1 MEHTGDGAALRT
13 ITDLRQTKQGR
24 IAVFFDGEF
33 DFSVDDETLVQY
45 HLAVGKRY
53 TAGQYEQLRLQ
64 TQYKKARDKAFSLLS
79 RRAYPAAQLRQKL
92 EQKLEHLA
100 DCKTRAEALKH
111 ELEQDFPEDCV
122 QEVLERVE
130 ELGLIDD
137 ADYALR
143 CAKDLINIKHY
154 SLQRVRQELRHRGIH
169 DNDIEDAMQEF
180 EDFDEQQAVQQ
191 LLEKKFAA
199 ALTEEKGRR
208 RAFQALLRLG
218 YDAGTVKSQMQ
229 RAMEQLEPEEEP
241 EQPSD
246 PEEEIRAL
254 LLKKYRKNLEDPKG
268 IERAIR
274 ALMRRGY
281 AYGDIRSVLKQLA
294 EEE

>member
-53 TAGQYEQLRLQ
+53 TAGQYEQLR
-64 TQYKKARDKAFSLLS
+64 
-79 RRAYPAAQLRQKL
+79 QK
-92 EQKLEHLA
+92 
-100 DCKTRAEALKH
+100 
-111 ELEQDFPEDCV
+111 LEQDFPEDCV

>member
-1 MEHTGDGAALRT
+1 M
-13 ITDLRQTKQGR
+13 
-24 IAVFFDGEF
+24 
-33 DFSVDDETLVQY
+33 
-45 HLAVGKRY
+45 
-53 TAGQYEQLRLQ
+53 
-64 TQYKKARDKAFSLLS
+64 S
-79 RRAYPAAQLRQKL
+79 RRAYPAAQLRQK
-92 EQKLEHLA
+92 
-100 DCKTRAEALKH
+100 
-111 ELEQDFPEDCV
+111 LEQDFPEDCV

-229 RAMEQLEPEEEP
+229 RRWSSWNRRRSRNSLLTRRRKFGRCCSKNTGKIWRTQRGSNV
-241 EQPSD
+241 PSV
-246 PEEEIRAL
+246 R
-254 LLKKYRKNLEDPKG
+254 
-268 IERAIR
+268 
-274 ALMRRGY
+274 
-281 AYGDIRSVLKQLA
+281 
-294 EEE
+294 

>member
-1 MEHTGDGAALRT
+1 M
-13 ITDLRQTKQGR
+13 
-24 IAVFFDGEF
+24 
-33 DFSVDDETLVQY
+33 QY

-79 RRAYPAAQLRQKL
+79 RRAYPAAQLRQK
-92 EQKLEHLA
+92 
-100 DCKTRAEALKH
+100 
-111 ELEQDFPEDCV
+111 LEQDFPEDCV

-180 EDFDEQQAVQQ
+180 ED
-191 LLEKKFAA
+191 LMSSRRCSSCWKKVCCGIDRGKGKKTSLSGAA
-199 ALTEEKGRR
+199 APG
-208 RAFQALLRLG
+208 
-218 YDAGTVKSQMQ
+218 V
-229 RAMEQLEPEEEP
+229 
-241 EQPSD
+241 
-246 PEEEIRAL
+246 
-254 LLKKYRKNLEDPKG
+254 
-268 IERAIR
+268 
-274 ALMRRGY
+274 
-281 AYGDIRSVLKQLA
+281 
-294 EEE
+294 

>member
-1 MEHTGDGAALRT
+1 M
-13 ITDLRQTKQGR
+13 
-24 IAVFFDGEF
+24 
-33 DFSVDDETLVQY
+33 
-45 HLAVGKRY
+45 
-53 TAGQYEQLRLQ
+53 
-64 TQYKKARDKAFSLLS
+64 
-79 RRAYPAAQLRQKL
+79 
-92 EQKLEHLA
+92 
-100 DCKTRAEALKH
+100 
-111 ELEQDFPEDCV
+111 
-122 QEVLERVE
+122 
-130 ELGLIDD
+130 
-137 ADYALR
+137 
-143 CAKDLINIKHY
+143 
-154 SLQRVRQELRHRGIH
+154 RQELRHRGIH

-268 IERAIR
+268 DRTCHPCADAPR
-274 ALMRRGY
+274 LCLWRHPVGAQAAGGRG
-281 AYGDIRSVLKQLA
+281 IKK
-294 EEE
+294 

>member
-64 TQYKKARDKAFSLLS
+64 TQYK
-79 RRAYPAAQLRQKL
+79 RRGTRLFRCCPAALILLRSCRQK
-92 EQKLEHLA
+92 
-100 DCKTRAEALKH
+100 
-111 ELEQDFPEDCV
+111 LEQDFPEDCV

-191 LLEKKFAA
+191 LLEKS
-199 ALTEEKGRR
+199 
-208 RAFQALLRLG
+208 LLRH
-218 YDAGTVKSQMQ
+218 
-229 RAMEQLEPEEEP
+229 
-241 EQPSD
+241 
-246 PEEEIRAL
+246 
-254 LLKKYRKNLEDPKG
+254 
-268 IERAIR
+268 
-274 ALMRRGY
+274 
-281 AYGDIRSVLKQLA
+281 
-294 EEE
+294 